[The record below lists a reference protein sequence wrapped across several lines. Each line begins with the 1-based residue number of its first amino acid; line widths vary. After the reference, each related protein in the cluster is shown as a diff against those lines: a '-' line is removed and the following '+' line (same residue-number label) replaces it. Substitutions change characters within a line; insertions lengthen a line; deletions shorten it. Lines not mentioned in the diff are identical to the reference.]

1 MKSYNLFIDTKHT
14 LWTRTHVTIE
24 ANSLEEAVERC
35 REGNYDDSWSEDLY
49 DTAKEMTP
57 EENRGRA
64 TIEIYEYGNQLDPLY
79 TNENGR

>member
-1 MKSYNLFIDTKHT
+1 MKSYNLFIDTKYT

-49 DTAKEMTP
+49 DTAEEMTP